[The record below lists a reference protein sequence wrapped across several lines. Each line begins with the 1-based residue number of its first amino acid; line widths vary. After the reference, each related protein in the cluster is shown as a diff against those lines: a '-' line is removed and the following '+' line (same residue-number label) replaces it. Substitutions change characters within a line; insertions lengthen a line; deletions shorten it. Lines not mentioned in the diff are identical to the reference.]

1 MCWLHC
7 CGEESQVSAWLM
19 ERKKSNKE
27 KNEVAE
33 VLGLMKGLDLH
44 SLHTLTPT
52 DKNQGLILKNE
63 NQGLQQHRAD
73 DKSGTVP
80 AASQQGKSKML
91 PCYQVL
97 AGKHLK

>member
-1 MCWLHC
+1 
-7 CGEESQVSAWLM
+7 
-19 ERKKSNKE
+19 
-27 KNEVAE
+27 
-33 VLGLMKGLDLH
+33 MKGLDLH

-52 DKNQGLILKNE
+52 DKNQGLVLKNE

-97 AGKHLK
+97 AGKHLT